1 MKSTVKTSAR
11 WDEQRLKSD
20 KMQEQKTVH
29 SAADAKRPDPRT
41 QFAQANSLERIDAT
55 KLYAHS
61 FRENG
66 KYGSHPLHDGMDDES
81 GPD

>member
-1 MKSTVKTSAR
+1 M
-11 WDEQRLKSD
+11 SD
-20 KMQEQKTVH
+20 QKTVH